1 MEKESIPEVEVKA
14 EQASKEK
21 VSTSAIGNVSYW
33 RVGIG
38 PRQGDMRF
46 KITGLNLA
54 TPTPFC
60 IVFQSRQGENID
72 NGWADQFA
80 IHIMETS
87 TDFIRVRIR
96 RIDNPFH
103 GSGWGQNLQLNF
115 IVRE

>member
-72 NGWADQFA
+72 NGWADQLA

>member
-1 MEKESIPEVEVKA
+1 MENKSIPEVEVKA
-14 EQASKEK
+14 EPASTEQ

-33 RVGIG
+33 RVRIG
-38 PRQGDMRF
+38 PRQGDVRF
-46 KITGLNLA
+46 IITGLNLA
-54 TPTPFC
+54 TSTPFC

-72 NGWADQFA
+72 NGWPDQFA

-87 TDFIRVRIR
+87 QTFIRVRIR